1 MGRTALISQ
10 TCLGFRSEE
19 SQSLPE
25 RRAAPVPSPAS
36 DKLDFNPQI
45 SLQQNRY
52 LNSSETF
59 LLEDSVVVPFLIISS
74 SSSEASTCINVWDF
88 RQKL

>member
-1 MGRTALISQ
+1 MQPT
-10 TCLGFRSEE
+10 
-19 SQSLPE
+19 
-25 RRAAPVPSPAS
+25 PSPAS
-36 DKLDFNPQI
+36 DKLDFNSQI

-52 LNSSETF
+52 LNISETF

-74 SSSEASTCINVWDF
+74 SSSEAHTYINVCDF